1 MAARAAEA
9 ERVALERL
17 PAAFALPAGGGGSA
31 ATTKVIMREFV
42 RLSALQEAG
51 RAEGTRLM
59 RRPRAWRLPPPA
71 SRLRPA
77 LVPPALLC
85 LDGLLSLMAGPA
97 AAPRLAGLA
106 VQLADEDN

>member
-51 RAEGTRLM
+51 RAEG
-59 RRPRAWRLPPPA
+59 
-71 SRLRPA
+71 
-77 LVPPALLC
+77 
-85 LDGLLSLMAGPA
+85 
-97 AAPRLAGLA
+97 LA
-106 VQLADEDN
+106 VQLADEDNGTSLCRRHPCPSRRPCLRSRLAH